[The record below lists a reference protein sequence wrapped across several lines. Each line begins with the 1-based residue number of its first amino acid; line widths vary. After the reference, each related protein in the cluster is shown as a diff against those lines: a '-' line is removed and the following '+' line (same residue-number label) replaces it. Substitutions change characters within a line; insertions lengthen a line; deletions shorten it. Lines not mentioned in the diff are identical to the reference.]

1 MNYTLRL
8 QRPWDVDL
16 IALSKHP
23 TFDFNYWVKKA
34 LRAWSMDDTSFVIP
48 CPPKAEIVDDATTEI
63 NKRLN
68 ELYEKKKD
76 SGLTDEEKYE
86 QRKLK
91 QGLIITI
98 HIRIEPEKDAKLIER
113 LRKVQD
119 GYRNTFI
126 KNLFRHYLDKPY
138 AYVYASDERDSE
150 ALFLTMNQ
158 RNINTSTGEADTEEL
173 KTEVSEPV
181 KEAAVKEVSKKEEKT
196 TVKSEPKAESDTE
209 LKTVTKTEEKVE
221 DKAETI
227 KQEEAEIKQEE
238 NSEEVPKMELTETPV
253 TEETAVTETETT
265 EENEE
270 DGFDLFGAIDKMM

>member
-34 LRAWSMDDTSFVIP
+34 LRAWSMDDASFVIP
-48 CPPKAEIVDDATTEI
+48 CPPKAEIVDDETTEI

-138 AYVYASDERDSE
+138 AYAYATDENDSE
-150 ALFLTMNQ
+150 ALFLTMSQ
-158 RNINTSTGEADTEEL
+158 KNINISTVEADTEEL
-173 KTEVSEPV
+173 KTEVSEQV
-181 KEAAVKEVSKKEEKT
+181 KKTSVKKEAKKEEKKEET
-196 TVKSEPKAESDTE
+196 TAKSESKAESDAE
-209 LKTVTKTEEKVE
+209 PKTETKEE
-221 DKAETI
+221 EKAEII

-253 TEETAVTETETT
+253 TEEAAVTETETT